1 MSSTKRARYVLI
13 DCNQFFVSCE
23 QVFAPE
29 LRGKPVVVLSSND
42 GIIVARSKEAKAL
55 GIPMGAPA
63 FQYQELFARE
73 KVRALSSNFALYSDM
88 SHRVMRILSLY
99 TEEMEQ
105 YSIDEAF
112 LKSDTLTV
120 ADALEM
126 RQRIAQ
132 WTGIPVSIGIG
143 ETKTLAKLAGDL
155 AKKRPDGVF
164 AFEGETEALLS
175 RMPVQ
180 EVWGIGA
187 QLSTRLRAYGIDT
200 VLTLKHAPDD
210 WIKKQFSVT
219 LLKTVWELRGIPC
232 LSLEVGDAAR
242 KSITCSRSF
251 GTPIT
256 ALDTLHEA
264 LSRYTA
270 SAAETLRAEGLMAC
284 VATVFLATSVH
295 RPPHYSNQAL
305 CTWEEPT
312 HYTPFLLAKAKKALT
327 SIYRNGYLYKKVGI
341 TLAGIVPVDCY
352 QRDLFHSRDQD
363 LDKRAKALAA
373 HDAIN
378 QRFGADT
385 LFFAAQGTRHRFT
398 HKRQN
403 VSPRFTTSW
412 DELLKVS

>member
-1 MSSTKRARYVLI
+1 MSSTKRVRYFLI

-23 QVFAPE
+23 QVFAPG

-88 SHRVMRILSLY
+88 SHRVMRVLSLY
-99 TEEMEQ
+99 AEELEE

-120 ADALEM
+120 ADAIEI
-126 RQRIAQ
+126 RRRVAQ

-143 ETKTLAKLAGDL
+143 QTKTLAKLASDL
-155 AKKRPDGVF
+155 AKKREDGVF
-164 AFEGETEALLS
+164 AFEEQIDAHLD
-175 RMPVQ
+175 RVPVK
-180 EVWGIGA
+180 EVWGVGA
-187 QLSTRLRAYGIDT
+187 QLSTQLRAYGIDT
-200 VLTLKHAPDD
+200 VLALKQAPDD

-232 LSLEVGDAAR
+232 LSLEVVDTTR

-251 GTPIT
+251 GTPVT
-256 ALDTLHEA
+256 TLDTLHEA
-264 LSRYTA
+264 LSHYTA

-284 VATVFLATSVH
+284 VATVFLMTSMH
-295 RPPHYSNQAL
+295 RPPCYTNQAL

-312 HYTPFLLAKAKKALT
+312 HYTPFLIAKAKNGLT
-327 SIYRNGYLYKKVGI
+327 SIYRSGYLYKKVGI
-341 TLAGIVPVDCY
+341 TLAGIVPADCY
-352 QRDLFHSRDQD
+352 QRDFFHARGQD

-385 LFFAAQGTRHRFT
+385 LFFAAEGTSRRYKP
-398 HKRQN
+398 KREN

-412 DELLKVS
+412 DELLKVC